1 MTSCTPVQIYRGF
14 GEAFF
19 FHIFGKR
26 VEEKPLSPLC
36 DEGSKFFSHISE
48 ILPNYTP
55 HIPENVFF
63 VVTSLRIPN

>member
-1 MTSCTPVQIYRGF
+1 VVS
-14 GEAFF
+14 E
-19 FHIFGKR
+19 KR
-26 VEEKPLSPLC
+26 SSSTFLVKVEEKLLSPLC
-36 DEGSKFFSHISE
+36 EEGSKFLSHISE